1 MVREVR
7 SVSSKGQVTIPV
19 EIRNA
24 LHIEP
29 NDKVA
34 FTLVDGEA
42 RLTRA
47 RSRLDL
53 SFRAVT
59 GLKPPV
65 ELDRLTEIAA
75 TENAERAAR
84 EGL

>member
-1 MVREVR
+1 MVQKLR

-34 FTLVDGEA
+34 FTLADGEA

-47 RSRLDL
+47 RSRLDR
-53 SFRAVT
+53 SYRAVT

-65 ELDRLTEIAA
+65 ELDQLTEIAA
-75 TENAERAAR
+75 TEHAERAAR

>member
-1 MVREVR
+1 MAQKVR

-34 FTLVDGEA
+34 FTLVNGEA
-42 RLTRA
+42 RLVRA
-47 RSRLDL
+47 RSRLDR
-53 SFRAVT
+53 SYRAVT
-59 GLKPPV
+59 ALKAPV
-65 ELDRLTEIAA
+65 ELDQLTEIAV
-75 TENAERAAR
+75 TEHAERAAR